1 MQLVQTYGQQWVL
14 QLSKRTK
21 TPYQACW
28 QSTTSEYVPEQNQTR
43 RHASSECIRT
53 NYVFELNL
61 DVLRCSMTIIALT
74 RFSRLYAGRCSTRN
88 SARNI
93 PWIGRHTSQTGGQI
107 PGILSS
113 SAKLT
118 NLGRHVSG
126 TAGASAVPT
135 TWVDSLPPK
144 IRPYLY
150 LTRIDKPIGTLLL
163 FYPCAWSITMAS
175 YALEAP
181 LTTPLTYLGLFGL
194 GAVIMRGA
202 GCTINDMWDK
212 NLDKAVERT
221 QSRPLA
227 RGDVNQRQALVFLA
241 GQLTVGLGVL
251 LQLNWYSIF
260 LGASSLS
267 LVTTYPLMKRITYWP
282 QAVLGLTFNWGAL
295 LGWSAVAGAVNW
307 SVCLPL
313 YAGGVCWTLVYDS
326 IYAHQDKADDVNVG
340 IHSTALLFGERT
352 RPILGAFSAST
363 VSLIGLAGVLNA
375 HGMPFYLGLGLG
387 AAQLARVLWK
397 TDFASRPSCW
407 QGFVGCGWSGFW
419 IWMGALAD
427 YAVLISG
434 LA

>member
-1 MQLVQTYGQQWVL
+1 VDCGNFDRSSRTTSSGLWCFVKYAKHAGNLTYLTAMQLVQTYGQEWV
-14 QLSKRTK
+14 LSKRTK

-28 QSTTSEYVPEQNQTR
+28 QSTTSEYVPEQKQTR

-126 TAGASAVPT
+126 TAGASAAPT

-163 FYPCAWSITMAS
+163 FYPCGASSGFELVRSSSSSFLNLAWSITMAS

-194 GAVIMRGA
+194 GAVVMRGA

-212 NLDKAVERT
+212 NLDKAV
-221 QSRPLA
+221 
-227 RGDVNQRQALVFLA
+227 G
-241 GQLTVGLGVL
+241 
-251 LQLNWYSIF
+251 
-260 LGASSLS
+260 
-267 LVTTYPLMKRITYWP
+267 K
-282 QAVLGLTFNWGAL
+282 
-295 LGWSAVAGAVNW
+295 
-307 SVCLPL
+307 
-313 YAGGVCWTLVYDS
+313 
-326 IYAHQDKADDVNVG
+326 
-340 IHSTALLFGERT
+340 
-352 RPILGAFSAST
+352 
-363 VSLIGLAGVLNA
+363 
-375 HGMPFYLGLGLG
+375 
-387 AAQLARVLWK
+387 
-397 TDFASRPSCW
+397 
-407 QGFVGCGWSGFW
+407 
-419 IWMGALAD
+419 
-427 YAVLISG
+427 
-434 LA
+434 